1 MATLLLRLGGPLQS
15 WGSSSVYDQRDTD
28 DMPTK
33 SAVIG
38 LLAGALGRKRD
49 EPVEDL
55 AALKFGVRIDLPGS
69 RLKDFQ
75 VTNMGEKL
83 NANLSNRVYLT
94 DAVFLVGLE
103 SDDEE
108 FLSEID
114 HAVNNPEYPLFMGRR
129 SCPPTLPL
137 NLGIRPGKL
146 YETLLEEPWLVPE
159 WRQKELFGF
168 REEIRLRIVTDSM
181 EDHGAFKRDVP
192 VSFSPFKREYRYR
205 YLKEMAPKTVKKEEI
220 LYDTEHDPMK
230 ELG

>member
-49 EPVEDL
+49 ESVEDL
-55 AALKFGVRIDLPGS
+55 AALNFGVRVDLPGS

-137 NLGIRPGKL
+137 NLGIRPGEL

-192 VSFSPFKREYRYR
+192 ISFSPFKREYRYR

-220 LYDTEHDPMK
+220 LYGTEHDPMK
-230 ELG
+230 ELE